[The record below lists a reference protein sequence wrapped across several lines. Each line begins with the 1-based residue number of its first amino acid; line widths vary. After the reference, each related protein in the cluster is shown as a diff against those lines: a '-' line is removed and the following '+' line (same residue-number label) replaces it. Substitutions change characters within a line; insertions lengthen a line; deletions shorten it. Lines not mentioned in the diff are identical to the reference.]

1 MTGYGVRPE
10 DDGGLRALFA
20 RSPDFGVHT
29 SVAAETAFLLGLVA
43 AASAPF
49 SVMHTFAVCV
59 GGVAVVLALVGVATT
74 SRPYVAGGALVPVG
88 LGLGLLALVLVAL
101 RYAGLDTA
109 FGDELLPTIRG
120 WLDDLNGRFPAP

>member
-1 MTGYGVRPE
+1 
-10 DDGGLRALFA
+10 
-20 RSPDFGVHT
+20 
-29 SVAAETAFLLGLVA
+29 
-43 AASAPF
+43 
-49 SVMHTFAVCV
+49 
-59 GGVAVVLALVGVATT
+59 
-74 SRPYVAGGALVPVG
+74 VG